1 MRGTWGKTTPSHGT
15 AYDRFLS
22 VSWDIP
28 IPARHTVA
36 NTPHRRRGAGG
47 YALEMMNVVSDDRPT
62 EDNTADRA
70 VPLPDDAQSPTGE
83 PAPAAAP
90 TDDVAPLATDGR
102 PRRLKSLLLVA
113 VVLYGLDLL
122 TKTIVVANLTPGE
135 PVSIIGDFARFTLVR
150 NPGAAF
156 SMATGMT
163 WLLTLVAA
171 AVVIGVIRI
180 GRTLRSPWWAIGLGM
195 VLGGALGNLTDRL
208 FRAPGPLQGHVVDF
222 VAVGWWPVFNVA
234 DSAIVCGAILLV
246 VLTVFGFEPDGTR
259 TGRDSVDGG
268 TDEAKPDDRTI
279 TNDSNDSGD
288 TASDRPPTEGSA
300 GASGAK
306 SAGQENA
313 A

>member
-1 MRGTWGKTTPSHGT
+1 
-15 AYDRFLS
+15 
-22 VSWDIP
+22 
-28 IPARHTVA
+28 
-36 NTPHRRRGAGG
+36 
-47 YALEMMNVVSDDRPT
+47 MMNVVSDDRPT